1 MANQISVRLSA
12 KQARALVWA
21 VNIFEA
27 SYENYEDEQE
37 DYIKDAHKA
46 VRALQGVYQKCAE
59 FAEENGE

>member
-1 MANQISVRLSA
+1 MAKQISVRLSA

-27 SYENYEDEQE
+27 SYGDYDMQEDEF
-37 DYIKDAHKA
+37 YIEANKA
-46 VRALQGVYQKCAE
+46 VCALKGVYRKCAD